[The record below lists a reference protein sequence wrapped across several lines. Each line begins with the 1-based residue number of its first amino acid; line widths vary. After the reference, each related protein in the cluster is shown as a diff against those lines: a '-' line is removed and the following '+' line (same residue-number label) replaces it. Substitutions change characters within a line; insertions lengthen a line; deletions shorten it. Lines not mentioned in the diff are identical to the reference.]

1 MRTIHLIAYG
11 QFDTEF
17 LERIAAEIA
26 LELNYPVSLTQGH
39 LDLSEYLDPRRRQY
53 DGNKLIKVVDAMAPP
68 EASKVMGL
76 FTVDLFIPILT
87 YIFGQAFLN
96 GRTGIASMH
105 RLKNEYYGMKP
116 NKFLLFERFKK
127 EIIHELGHTLGLK
140 HCYLPPC
147 VMQSST
153 YVEDIDQKESGFCPQ
168 CLAMMRGKPEK

>member
-1 MRTIHLIAYG
+1 
-11 QFDTEF
+11 

-116 NKFLLFERFKK
+116 NKFLLLERFKK
-127 EIIHELGHTLGLK
+127 ELSMNWVIPWG
-140 HCYLPPC
+140 
-147 VMQSST
+147 
-153 YVEDIDQKESGFCPQ
+153 
-168 CLAMMRGKPEK
+168 